1 MPTGVECVCCR
12 EVDEVVRK
20 IEENDTEVDCITSHE
35 GFQAVCLNR
44 WVLQAA
50 YFAYRE
56 RYGSDSEDRPIHE

>member
-1 MPTGVECVCCR
+1 MPTSIECVCCR
-12 EVDEVVRK
+12 EVDEVVHK

-44 WVLQAA
+44 WVLQVA

-56 RYGSDSEDRPIHE
+56 RYGSEDRPIHE